1 MDKHPQKEGEE
12 EEEEE
17 EETKEQGD
25 HAKQGMPVVTPSYKD
40 RLVWR
45 IRPWQSEANFHNFDF
60 SLELFYPRF
69 ESESPHCSAQ
79 IPTRSASQN
88 KQYNPPISW
97 T

>member
-45 IRPWQSEANFHNFDF
+45 IRP
-60 SLELFYPRF
+60 
-69 ESESPHCSAQ
+69 
-79 IPTRSASQN
+79 
-88 KQYNPPISW
+88 
-97 T
+97 